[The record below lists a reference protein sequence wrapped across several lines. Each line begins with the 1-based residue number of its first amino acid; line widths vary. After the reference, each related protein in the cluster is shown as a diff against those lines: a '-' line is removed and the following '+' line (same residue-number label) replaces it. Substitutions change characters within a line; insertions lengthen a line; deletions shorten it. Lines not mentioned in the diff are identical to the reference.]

1 MSLSS
6 SPQILKD
13 SAKSNPGPE
22 SPFNWSIYTSPL
34 DSSNHG
40 ILFQDTDVFHAQGP
54 VTNPIAMSFQIDTLR
69 KLGCRNHF
77 QQEPLPKMDYPT
89 EPDFVAQ
96 FPEPTTLWAQVA
108 VFLAEFGC
116 YFPCLHEDK
125 VCDQLSTALASLGY
139 NENNTEVYVNR
150 SQCQIIAFL
159 FNILA
164 YAEAVTQSISTGGN
178 INPHPGAERYFQ
190 GARLMGHFGKLH
202 GNDLQTTVYHT
213 TATAYLLELGML
225 QMAFQSISSALQTA
239 LCINLNNQ
247 SRWPNMTKGEDIAC
261 RQSLW
266 WTIFFLDKRVAQK
279 IGIAYSIRQSEC
291 AVREYFE
298 DDSSISPQAHHELLQ
313 SMISFG
319 QLWAQ
324 IWDTFFSSKSNLT
337 VRKEGNDDA
346 WSELQLTDTKIILAY
361 RRLPSRLH

>member
-1 MSLSS
+1 M
-6 SPQILKD
+6 ITD
-13 SAKSNPGPE
+13 TAKSIPGPE
-22 SPFNWSIYTSPL
+22 SPFNCSIYNSL
-34 DSSNHG
+34 DSTSHRR
-40 ILFQDTDVFHAQGP
+40 LFQDIDVFHAQSP
-54 VTNPIAMSFQIDTLR
+54 VTSPIAMSSQIDALR
-69 KLGCRNHF
+69 KLGCRNYF
-77 QQEPLPKMDYPT
+77 QQEPLPTKDSTT
-89 EPDFVAQ
+89 EPDFVTQ
-96 FPEPTTLWAQVA
+96 LPEPTILWKQVA

-125 VCDQLSTALASLGY
+125 VCDQISTALRSLGY
-139 NENNTEVYVNR
+139 DDDCREVYVNK

-164 YAEAVTQSISTGGN
+164 YAEAVTQSFSAVGDI
-178 INPHPGAERYFQ
+178 IPHPGAEHYFQ
-190 GARLMGHFGKLH
+190 GVKLMEHFGKLH

-225 QMAFQSISSALQTA
+225 QMAYQSISRALQTA

-247 SRWPNMTKGEDIAC
+247 SRWPNMTQAEDIAC

-266 WTIFFLDKRVAQK
+266 WTIYFLDKRVAQK

-298 DDSSISPQAHHELLQ
+298 NDSSISTQAHHELLQ
-313 SMISFG
+313 NMISFG

-346 WSELQLTDTKIILAY
+346 WTELQLTDTKIILAY